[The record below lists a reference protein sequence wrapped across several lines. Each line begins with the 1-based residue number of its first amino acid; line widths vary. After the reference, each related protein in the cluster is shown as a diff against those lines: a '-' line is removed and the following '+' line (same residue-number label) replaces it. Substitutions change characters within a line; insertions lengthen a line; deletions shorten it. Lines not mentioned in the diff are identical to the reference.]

1 LGFRCDAEGVFSDFS
16 VITRQTH
23 KTPLQMEEWRFAVL
37 RWSLASQ
44 IMWWTAV
51 FSTVPT
57 AGCPCRSF
65 PFQRAALFADALA
78 GRLLFFGLAGRFSS
92 SRYITGTLVVAI
104 RVPFVRVLCFNNL
117 WNQQFP
123 DCLHSGRLDKA

>member
-1 LGFRCDAEGVFSDFS
+1 LGFQCDAEGVFSDFC
-16 VITRQTH
+16 VITSAKSRKRH
-23 KTPLQMEEWRFAVL
+23 SKWSGVLAVL

-44 IMWWTAV
+44 VMWWTAV

-117 WNQQFP
+117 WNQQFS
-123 DCLHSGRLDKA
+123 DCLHSGRLDKT